1 MNRRLTLLPGLVLIL
16 VMFLI
21 PVGIVFQQGL
31 FDPVFTT
38 DHFVRFATR
47 GAYMRIFWN
56 TLQVS
61 AIVALACLLIGYP
74 IAYFIVRQPV
84 SRRPFL
90 MFLVLVPMWMS
101 ILARTYAWMV
111 VLGKEGIINQSLLAL
126 GLIDEPVKMLFTTG
140 AVYVGMVQIMLPIL
154 IVTCFSSMTEIDQT
168 LLRAARIMGASPRK
182 AFREVF
188 LPLSAEGAIT
198 GTLIVFI
205 LSMGFFIVP
214 ALIGGRKDA
223 MLANIISGQVA
234 EANWGFAAALAIV
247 LLSATLLIL
256 TLVRTLSAKLV
267 HHQEEAHL

>member
-1 MNRRLTLLPGLVLIL
+1 MRKRLTLLPGIALV
-16 VMFLI
+16 VMLFVI

-38 DHFVRFATR
+38 EHFNRFATR
-47 GAYMRIFWN
+47 GAYVRIFWN

-61 AIVALACLLIGYP
+61 AVVALACLLIGYP
-74 IAYFIVRQPV
+74 IAYFIVRQPPA
-84 SRRPFL
+84 RRPFL

-111 VLGKEGIINQSLLAL
+111 VLGREGIINQTLLAL

-140 AVYVGMVQIMLPIL
+140 AVYVAMVQIMLPVL
-154 IVTCFSSMTEIDQT
+154 IVTCFASMTEIDQS
-168 LLRAARIMGASPRK
+168 LLRAARIMGASPGK

-214 ALIGGRKDA
+214 ALIGGRRDA

-234 EANWGFAAALAIV
+234 QTNWGFAASISIV
-247 LLSATLLIL
+247 LLVATLVIL
-256 TLVRTLSAKLV
+256 ALVRLTSAKLV
-267 HHQEEAHL
+267 HHPEEAP

>member
-1 MNRRLTLLPGLVLIL
+1 MNKRLTLLPGIALIL
-16 VMFLI
+16 LLFVI

-31 FDPVFTT
+31 FDPAFTT
-38 DHFVRFATR
+38 EHFTRIATR
-47 GAYMRIFWN
+47 GAYLQIFWN

-61 AIVALACLLIGYP
+61 AIVAFACLMIGYP
-74 IAYFIVRQPV
+74 IAYFIVRRPAG
-84 SRRPFL
+84 RRPFL

-111 VLGKEGIINQSLLAL
+111 VLGKEGVINHTLIAL
-126 GLIDEPVKMLFTTG
+126 GLIDEPIRMLFTTG

-154 IVTCFSSMTEIDQT
+154 IVICFSSMTEIDQS

-214 ALIGGRKDA
+214 TLIGGRKDA
-223 MLANIISGQVA
+223 MMATVISGQVSQT
-234 EANWGFAAALAIV
+234 NWGFAAALSIV
-247 LLSATLLIL
+247 LLSAALLIL
-256 TLVRTLSAKLV
+256 VLVRAVSAKLV
-267 HHQEEAHL
+267 HHHEETH

>member
-1 MNRRLTLLPGLVLIL
+1 MQKRLTLIPGIVLIA

-31 FDPVFTT
+31 FDPVFSL
-38 DHFVRFATR
+38 DHFERFATR
-47 GAYMRIFWN
+47 GAYLRIFWN

-61 AIVALACLLIGYP
+61 AVVALVCLLIGYT
-74 IAYFIVRQPV
+74 IAYFIVRQPAA
-84 SRRPFL
+84 RRPFL

-111 VLGKEGIINQSLLAL
+111 VLGKEGIINQTLMAL
-126 GLIDEPVKMLFTTG
+126 RFVDEPIKMLFTTG

-154 IVTCFSSMTEIDQT
+154 IVTCFSSMTEIDQS

-214 ALIGGRKDA
+214 ALIGGRKDVL
-223 MLANIISGQVA
+223 MANVISNQVSQT
-234 EANWGFAAALAIV
+234 NWGFAAALAIV
-247 LLSATLLIL
+247 LLIATLAIL
-256 TLVRTLSAKLV
+256 TVVRTASAKLV
-267 HHQEEAHL
+267 HHNEEAH

>member
-1 MNRRLTLLPGLVLIL
+1 MSKRLTLLPGIVLIL
-16 VMFLI
+16 MLFLI

-31 FDPVFTT
+31 FDPAFTT
-38 DHFVRFATR
+38 EHFDRFANR

-61 AIVALACLLIGYP
+61 AVVAFACLLIGYP
-74 IAYFIVRQPV
+74 IAYFIVRQPPG
-84 SRRPFL
+84 RRPFL

-111 VLGKEGIINQSLLAL
+111 VLGKEGIINQTLIAL
-126 GLIDEPVKMLFTTG
+126 SLIDAPIKMLFTTG
-140 AVYVGMVQIMLPIL
+140 AVYVGMVQIMLPVL
-154 IVTCFSSMTEIDQT
+154 IVTCFSSMTEIDQS

-223 MLANIISGQVA
+223 MMANVISGQVA
-234 EANWGFAAALAIV
+234 QTNWGFAAAISIV
-247 LLSATLLIL
+247 LLVATLVIL
-256 TLVRTLSAKLV
+256 TVVRATSAKLV
-267 HHQEEAHL
+267 HHHEEAH

>member
-1 MNRRLTLLPGLVLIL
+1 MRKRLTLLPGIALIL
-16 VMFLI
+16 LMFLI

-31 FDPVFTT
+31 FDPAFTT
-38 DHFVRFATR
+38 EHFIRIATR
-47 GAYMRIFWN
+47 GAYVKIFWN

-61 AIVALACLLIGYP
+61 AIVALACLILGYP
-74 IAYFIVRQPV
+74 IAYFIVRQPAA
-84 SRRPFL
+84 RRPFL

-111 VLGKEGIINQSLLAL
+111 VLGREGIINQTLLAL
-126 GLIDEPVKMLFTTG
+126 GFIDEPVRMLFTTG
-140 AVYVGMVQIMLPIL
+140 AVYVGMVQIMMPVL
-154 IVTCFSSMTEIDQT
+154 IVTCFSSMTEIDQS
-168 LLRAARIMGASPRK
+168 LLRAARIMGASPFK
-182 AFREVF
+182 AFRQVF

-223 MLANIISGQVA
+223 MLANIIAGQVSQT
-234 EANWGFAAALAIV
+234 NWGFAAALSIV

-256 TLVRTLSAKLV
+256 LLVRSLSARFV
-267 HHQEEAHL
+267 HNEGDN

>member
-1 MNRRLTLLPGLVLIL
+1 MSKRLTLLPGIALIL
-16 VMFLI
+16 ILFLI

-31 FDPVFTT
+31 FDPAFTIE
-38 DHFVRFATR
+38 HFIRFATR

-61 AIVALACLLIGYP
+61 AVVALACLLIGYP
-74 IAYFIVRQPV
+74 IAYFIVRQPTA
-84 SRRPFL
+84 RRPFL

-111 VLGKEGIINQSLLAL
+111 VLGKEGIINQTLIAL
-126 GLIDEPVKMLFTTG
+126 GIIDTPIQMLFTTG

-154 IVTCFSSMTEIDQT
+154 IVTCFSSMTEIDQS

-214 ALIGGRKDA
+214 ALIGGRKDT
-223 MLANIISGQVA
+223 MMANVISGQVSQT
-234 EANWGFAAALAIV
+234 NWGFAAALAIV
-247 LLSATLLIL
+247 LLAATLLIL
-256 TLVRTLSAKLV
+256 TLVRGASAKLV
-267 HHQEEAHL
+267 HHHEEAH

>member
-1 MNRRLTLLPGLVLIL
+1 MNKRLTLFPGIALIL

-38 DHFVRFATR
+38 EHFSRFASR

-61 AIVALACLLIGYP
+61 AVVSLACLLIGYP
-74 IAYFIVRQPV
+74 IAYFILRQPAG
-84 SRRPFL
+84 RRPFL

-111 VLGKEGIINQSLLAL
+111 VLGKEGIINQFLLAI
-126 GLIDEPVKMLFTTG
+126 GLVDEPFKMLFTTG
-140 AVYVGMVQIMLPIL
+140 AVYVGMVQIMLPIF
-154 IVTCFSSMTEIDQT
+154 IVTCFSSMTEIDQS
-168 LLRAARIMGASPRK
+168 LLRAGRIMGASPFR
-182 AFREVF
+182 AFREIF

-198 GTLIVFI
+198 GSLIVFI

-223 MLANIISGQVA
+223 MMANIIAGQVSQT
-234 EANWGFAAALAIV
+234 NWGFAAALSIV
-247 LLSATLLIL
+247 LLVATLAIL
-256 TLVRTLSAKLV
+256 ALVRGASARAV
-267 HHQEEAHL
+267 HHQGDIQ

>member
-1 MNRRLTLLPGLVLIL
+1 MSKRLTLLPGIVLIL
-16 VMFLI
+16 MLFLI

-38 DHFVRFATR
+38 DHFVRFAKR

-74 IAYFIVRQPV
+74 IAYFIVRQPAA
-84 SRRPFL
+84 RRPFL

-111 VLGKEGIINQSLLAL
+111 VLGREGIINQVLLTL
-126 GLIDEPVKMLFTTG
+126 GVIDDPIKMLFTTG

-154 IVTCFSSMTEIDQT
+154 IVTCFSSMTEIDQS

-214 ALIGGRKDA
+214 ALIGGRKET
-223 MLANIISGQVA
+223 MMANVISGQVSQT
-234 EANWGFAAALAIV
+234 NWGFAAALSIV
-247 LLSATLLIL
+247 LLAATLLIL
-256 TLVRTLSAKLV
+256 TFVRSASAKLL
-267 HHQEEAHL
+267 HHHEEEN